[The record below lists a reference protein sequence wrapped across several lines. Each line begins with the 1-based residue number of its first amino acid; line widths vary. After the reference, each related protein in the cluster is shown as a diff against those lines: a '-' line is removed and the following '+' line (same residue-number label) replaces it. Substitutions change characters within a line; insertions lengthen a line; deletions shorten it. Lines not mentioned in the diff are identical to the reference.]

1 MSPVEDVAAP
11 TGLLLVDKPQGVTS
25 HDVVGRVRAILRTRR
40 VGHAGTLDPMATGLL
55 VIAVGRAT
63 KLLGHLALAEK
74 SYSATIR
81 LGEATDT
88 DDAEGEI
95 TSRQDASALSIGD
108 ISTGMTLFTGD
119 IDQVPS
125 SYSAIKVDGRRAY
138 DLARSGEEVTLA
150 ARRVTVS
157 RFERVAEP
165 RHIGECLDIDV
176 AVDCTTG
183 TYVRALARDLGE
195 YLRVGGHLTTLRRH
209 TVGPFSVAEALNV
222 FPDGVTP
229 RGAPRPPID
238 EALRAVAQGGVI
250 PVSQAARRAFVAHTV
265 GDRVAAD
272 LRFGRKIPGAGID
285 GVYAVF
291 DTEGDLLALVED
303 TVEDAVGDAATA
315 AKPVF
320 VWQAA
325 N

>member
-1 MSPVEDVAAP
+1 MTAMEDVAAP

-25 HDVVGRVRAILRTRR
+25 HDVVARVRAILHTRR

-74 SYSATIR
+74 TYTATIR
-81 LGEATDT
+81 LGEGTDT

-95 TSRQDASALSIGD
+95 TSRCDASAVSD
-108 ISTGMTLFTGD
+108 DRISAGMTLFTGD

-138 DLARSGEEVTLA
+138 DRARSGEEVTLA
-150 ARRVTVS
+150 ARKVTVS
-157 RFERVAEP
+157 RFERVAEL
-165 RHIGECLDIDV
+165 RHVGQCIDIDV
-176 AVDCTTG
+176 VVDCTTG
-183 TYVRALARDLGE
+183 TYVRALARDVGGHLG
-195 YLRVGGHLTTLRRH
+195 VGGHLTALRRH
-209 TVGPFSVAEALNV
+209 SIGPFSIDEAVNV

-229 RGAPRPPID
+229 RGEPRPPID
-238 EALRAVAQGGVI
+238 DALRTVTQESVI
-250 PVSQAARRAFVAHTV
+250 SAALAARRAFPTHTV
-265 GDRVAAD
+265 DDAAAAD
-272 LRFGRKIPGAGID
+272 LRFGRRIPSAGID

-291 DTEGDLLALVED
+291 DSAGELLALVED
-303 TVEDAVGDAATA
+303 RTDE